1 MHAALSQRRQD
12 QEKVERH
19 CSNSSNSDGDGD
31 GNGKIQTGNIRCL
44 HKELRKQTENNLK
57 LKPAAEAEAEALQI
71 QLDNEKENE
80 KENENENENDVVVD
94 AAFCIGKTKTGSALR
109 CS

>member
-19 CSNSSNSDGDGD
+19 CSNSSNCYGD

-80 KENENENENDVVVD
+80 KKNENENDVVVD